1 MIRYWVLQN
10 DVDYAMSDHKRKR
23 STCEGDTTK
32 LAGVNDVPYF
42 VGLPEGVAELAD
54 VVLLVEG
61 HELPVHS
68 FILIRKSP
76 VLLTAVTTASKP
88 SQRVCQ
94 VPLSDETKEAVVTVL
109 RYLYQE
115 TLQIDS
121 SSDAQILAKFAH
133 KYNMTQTLELCEK
146 YFVGRLPNMLS
157 VSAVFGWAK
166 FAEAYYMSTLLAHCE
181 QYIAL
186 NYRTMSVEHKQL
198 SKLSHNSL
206 RRIMDCLARRS
217 ATSGEIQPYMLQ
229 NSLATTSNL
238 DLCPYCCCVGK
249 GSGRCPCLNGR
260 SFTSHPHLVKGI
272 THGALD
278 AFADAA
284 VPSVDLLI
292 QWQQA

>member
-1 MIRYWVLQN
+1 
-10 DVDYAMSDHKRKR
+10 MSDHKRKR
-23 STCEGDTTK
+23 STCEGDATRP
-32 LAGVNDVPYF
+32 AGVNDVPYF

-94 VPLSDETKEAVVTVL
+94 VPLSDETKEAVFKVL

-121 SSDAQILAKFAH
+121 SSDAQILTKFAH

-166 FAEAYYMSTLLAHCE
+166 FAEDYHMSTLLAYCE
-181 QYIAL
+181 RYIAL
-186 NYRTMSVEHKQL
+186 NYRKMSDEHKQL

-206 RRIMDCLARRS
+206 RQIMDCLARRG
-217 ATSGEIQPYMLQ
+217 ATSVANQPYLLQ
-229 NSLATTSNL
+229 KSVVTACNLTSCDSCYCL
-238 DLCPYCCCVGK
+238 RKHTGKCCCPENRLCF
-249 GSGRCPCLNGR
+249 SQDLPI
-260 SFTSHPHLVKGI
+260 TSI
-272 THGALD
+272 AREALD
-278 AFADAA
+278 ALADAA
-284 VPSVDLLI
+284 MPSTDLLI